1 MPPCLALPPQRALRA
16 ASGDTVPAV
25 QRHAVAA
32 TVLALHALVAIA
44 AWVGPVPRRETPAP
58 ETFIMISMVAAPPAR
73 ARPPEPDVAGER
85 APLPPPARPR
95 PSSGHPA
102 PPTPAPL
109 NTTEAPSARATV
121 APEPVPEVAPDAP
134 ASASPRAEAALAAA
148 APSMPA
154 SAAAP
159 PPAPRLLPP
168 SAVQYLEPP
177 VPEYPRASRLA
188 GEAGRVLVRVFIDE
202 GGRPRQVHVAQS
214 SGHARLDD
222 AALAAV
228 RGARFK
234 PATENG
240 QALAGHALIPL
251 TFDLE
256 H

>member
-44 AWVGPVPRRETPAP
+44 AWAGSVPRREMPAP
-58 ETFIMISMVAAPPAR
+58 ASFVITTVAAPPAR
-73 ARPPEPDVAGER
+73 ARPPEPGVASER

-95 PSSGHPA
+95 PSSGRPA
-102 PPTPAPL
+102 PRTPAPL
-109 NTTEAPSARATV
+109 DTTEAPSARATV
-121 APEPVPEVAPDAP
+121 APEPASEPAPEAP
-134 ASASPRAEAALAAA
+134 ASASPHAEFALAAA
-148 APSMPA
+148 APSLPA

-202 GGRPRQVHVAQS
+202 GGRPRQVRVAQS

>member
-1 MPPCLALPPQRALRA
+1 M
-16 ASGDTVPAV
+16 PAV
-25 QRHAVAA
+25 QRHAVVAA
-32 TVLALHALVAIA
+32 VLAMHALVAIA
-44 AWVGPVPRRETPAP
+44 AWTGPVPRRETPAP
-58 ETFIMISMVAAPPAR
+58 ATFVISTVAATPAR

-85 APLPPPARPR
+85 APTPQPARPR

-121 APEPVPEVAPDAP
+121 APEPASEPAPEAP
-134 ASASPRAEAALAAA
+134 ASASPRVEVALAAA

-177 VPEYPRASRLA
+177 APEYPRASRLA

-202 GGRPRQVHVAQS
+202 GGRPREVHVAQS

-240 QALAGHALIPL
+240 QALAGQALIPL